1 MNSWKVI
8 LATMLIFG
16 TGVVTGGLLVRH
28 SERTAPAHPQRP
40 AAKRPQPPASP
51 GGMRLEFL
59 RRIQRE
65 LVLTHDQQ
73 EQVDRVLKE
82 SQERSR
88 KIMEPVAP
96 DLRREVQ
103 RTKEEFRK
111 VLTPEQQGRFDEL
124 LKQQQRPK
132 AKG

>member
-1 MNSWKVI
+1 
-8 LATMLIFG
+8 MLIFG

-28 SERTAPAHPQRP
+28 SERTRPLHPQRSQNL
-40 AAKRPQPPASP
+40 RPQPVSP
-51 GGMRLEFL
+51 GVMRLEFL

-65 LVLTHDQQ
+65 LDLTSAQHA
-73 EQVDRVLKE
+73 EVERILKE

-88 KIMEPVAP
+88 KIMEPVSP
-96 DLRREVQ
+96 ELRREVQ
-103 RTKEEFRK
+103 RTKENFRK
-111 VLTPEQQGRFDEL
+111 VLTPEQQSRFDEI

>member
-1 MNSWKVI
+1 VNSWKVI

-28 SERTAPAHPQRP
+28 SERTRAPHQQRP
-40 AAKRPQPPASP
+40 PGLRPQPVSP
-51 GGMRLEFL
+51 GVMRLEFL
-59 RRIQRE
+59 RRTQRE
-65 LVLTHDQQ
+65 LNLTPAQR
-73 EQVDRVLKE
+73 EEVERILKE

-88 KIMEPVAP
+88 KIMEPVSP

-124 LKQQQRPK
+124 LKQQQQRPK
-132 AKG
+132 PKG